1 MGRKKDQNFN
11 SKKYRKLV
19 YNLPQYVL
27 EDGSKQHL
35 LDPLLRLL
43 MLSEEIRLSDLMV
56 NITQFGKAFDTN
68 SNIVR
73 EFLEKSMF
81 ETEITKDIESLI
93 WY

>member
-1 MGRKKDQNFN
+1 
-11 SKKYRKLV
+11 
-19 YNLPQYVL
+19 
-27 EDGSKQHL
+27 
-35 LDPLLRLL
+35 
-43 MLSEEIRLSDLMV
+43 MV

-81 ETEITKDIESLI
+81 ETEITKDIESLN